1 MSDFSYDYSVL
12 LISESDFGRTCK
24 DTVVYMEKL
33 NKYLDSRASD
43 SNLRKVTVTGR
54 FNVAGIENIIEV
66 DDRNKTSF
74 IKSLD
79 DHLNQFNEVVIITN
93 FEKDVYLEALTSRLA
108 ELSKSF
114 TVYGYEKRGYE
125 ESQRD

>member
-12 LISESDFGRTCK
+12 IIGESDFLRYCN
-24 DTVVYMEKL
+24 DVDVYMGKL
-33 NKYLDSRASD
+33 DKYLLTRAGD
-43 SNLRKVTVTGR
+43 SNLRKVSVTGK
-54 FNVAGIENIIEV
+54 FNIPGIEINLEV
-66 DDRNKTSF
+66 DDRNKTAF

-93 FEKDVYLEALTSRLA
+93 FERDYYLEALTSRLD

-114 TVYGYEKRGYE
+114 TVYGYETKGHE
-125 ESQRD
+125 KS